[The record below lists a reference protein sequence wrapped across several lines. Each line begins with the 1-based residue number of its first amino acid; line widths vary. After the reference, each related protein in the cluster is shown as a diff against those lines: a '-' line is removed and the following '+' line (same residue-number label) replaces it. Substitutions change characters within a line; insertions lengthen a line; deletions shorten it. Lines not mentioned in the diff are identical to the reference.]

1 MLFNGVRS
9 KKKHTKKP
17 QNRLYLQSTPLGRLV
32 QCVAVKI
39 TCTMV
44 GKAPALSTLYN
55 NYLAFGQI
63 VQVWAYWCVWFQQEY
78 SYRSAVLDH
87 GVLHLMTL
95 GDATGEEAALA
106 NVIVEMF
113 QTPISVEIKRSVEKR
128 ETEKRKKKRKESIKE
143 RNLQLCFLHGRS
155 S

>member
-1 MLFNGVRS
+1 
-9 KKKHTKKP
+9 
-17 QNRLYLQSTPLGRLV
+17 
-32 QCVAVKI
+32 
-39 TCTMV
+39 
-44 GKAPALSTLYN
+44 
-55 NYLAFGQI
+55 
-63 VQVWAYWCVWFQQEY
+63 
-78 SYRSAVLDH
+78 
-87 GVLHLMTL
+87 MTL